1 MSNIAHFTLFFFLF
15 TYIQSYIDN
24 ECLSSQECITES
36 SSRIKCSEYG
46 KCVYSYNKVLISNYT
61 SVNAIECKCIKGY
74 TNLNEDAEVK
84 CCYKQKKQLTAF
96 ILEMI
101 FSLGVG
107 HFYRGHTFFGLLKM
121 ITISFIELLMIV
133 YSCIVYNGEH
143 LRKGGREEKA
153 KWSIFNLVGTIFMF
167 LGCFAF
173 LLWQIIDAVMFGL
186 NLYKDENGIELVP
199 W

>member
-1 MSNIAHFTLFFFLF
+1 MSIAQFIIFFFLL

-46 KCVYSYNKVLISNYT
+46 KCAYSYNNVLLSNFAT
-61 SVNAIECKCIKGY
+61 TNAVECKCIRGY
-74 TNLNEDAEVK
+74 TNLSEEAEVK

-96 ILEMI
+96 VLEMI

-107 HFYRGHTFFGLLKM
+107 HFYSGHTFLGVFKM
-121 ITISFIELLMIV
+121 ITISLIELSMIV
-133 YSCIVYNGEH
+133 YSCIIYNEDH
-143 LRKGGREEKA
+143 LRKGNKNT
-153 KWSIFNLVGTIFMF
+153 KWSIFHLIGTIFMF
-167 LGCFAF
+167 LGCFVF
-173 LLWQIIDAVMFGL
+173 LLWQIVDAVMFGL

>member
-1 MSNIAHFTLFFFLF
+1 MSNIAHFILFFFLF

-46 KCVYSYNKVLISNYT
+46 KCVYSYNNVLISNYT

-107 HFYRGHTFFGLLKM
+107 HFYRGHTFFGLLK
-121 ITISFIELLMIV
+121 I
-133 YSCIVYNGEH
+133 N
-143 LRKGGREEKA
+143 
-153 KWSIFNLVGTIFMF
+153 
-167 LGCFAF
+167 
-173 LLWQIIDAVMFGL
+173 
-186 NLYKDENGIELVP
+186 NGIIHIYFFLAFFTGYLLSFVIYKKICCKKK
-199 W
+199 